1 MEEEIKVNARG
12 LSSPGPRLMVEN
24 ALARKSCRLLR
35 VVVSS
40 REAVDDIQAHFSG
53 QKLKISVDQ
62 IGEDYH
68 VFIQFNS

>member
-12 LSSPGPRLMVEN
+12 LTSPGPRLMVEN

-40 REAVDDIQAHFSG
+40 PEAVEDIRAHFSR
-53 QKLKISVDQ
+53 QNLKISVDQ

-68 VFIQFNS
+68 VFLQFDS